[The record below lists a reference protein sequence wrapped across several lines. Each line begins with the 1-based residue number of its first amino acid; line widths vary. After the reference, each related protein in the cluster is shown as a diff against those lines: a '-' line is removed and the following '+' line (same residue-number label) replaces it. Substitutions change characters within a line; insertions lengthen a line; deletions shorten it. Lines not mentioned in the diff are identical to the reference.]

1 MLDIA
6 AQTRR
11 RRRTTAV
18 SFAVLAVIALVITG
32 FAVKYPGLSPSE
44 VDVSNGGVWVRDEAA
59 GLVARVNVDA
69 GELDARLT
77 VAGEDLEIIQDGY
90 TVLLIDARW
99 ITPVNTASVQRDPL
113 VDLTPGSTVRLG
125 HDRVAIASPE
135 GKVWILSPGQVPG
148 FSPAEVEPA
157 YTTGGSAAEIVVG
170 SDGTVFV
177 LDGTTLMTF
186 PHADD
191 PGRTTAA
198 EPAELDALSTAAD
211 QVQLSV
217 VGNVP
222 VLLDAENS
230 MLRLGVSGME
240 HDLAADGIGSLDDA
254 ELQQAGPA
262 ADDVVLATESALVR
276 VPLAGGEARESAA
289 GAPGTP
295 VPPAQV
301 GSCAYGAWT
310 QSNLYVRAC
319 DGAEAMVASVPDADS
334 SADLALRVNRG
345 LVVLN
350 DQGSGLSWKIAED
363 MELVDEGR
371 EDKGTG
377 TGTVTLDMRQ
387 EGETPGPQAAA
398 DAVTTVQ
405 VGGGWKP
412 PVEAHLHASLPSG
425 HEGRRIP

>member
-1 MLDIA
+1 
-6 AQTRR
+6 
-11 RRRTTAV
+11 
-18 SFAVLAVIALVITG
+18 
-32 FAVKYPGLSPSE
+32 
-44 VDVSNGGVWVRDEAA
+44 
-59 GLVARVNVDA
+59 
-69 GELDARLT
+69 
-77 VAGEDLEIIQDGY
+77 
-90 TVLLIDARW
+90 
-99 ITPVNTASVQRDPL
+99 
-113 VDLTPGSTVRLG
+113 
-125 HDRVAIASPE
+125 
-135 GKVWILSPGQVPG
+135 
-148 FSPAEVEPA
+148 
-157 YTTGGSAAEIVVG
+157 
-170 SDGTVFV
+170 
-177 LDGTTLMTF
+177 
-186 PHADD
+186 
-191 PGRTTAA
+191 
-198 EPAELDALSTAAD
+198 
-211 QVQLSV
+211 
-217 VGNVP
+217 
-222 VLLDAENS
+222 
-230 MLRLGVSGME
+230 
-240 HDLAADGIGSLDDA
+240 
-254 ELQQAGPA
+254 
-262 ADDVVLATESALVR
+262 
-276 VPLAGGEARESAA
+276 